1 MRQLKRLNNPIPFR
15 GGELSIQA
23 NEGTY
28 SIPKSNYGPYSHVEV
43 AFIYG
48 DNSDMVYIP
57 ELKDRVDY
65 CGEDEKFED
74 LTSCV
79 HGYVPVERVKE
90 LLKEDG
96 YSDENIEAIFDRI
109 NTVVNFR

>member
-1 MRQLKRLNNPIPFR
+1 MRKLKRLNNPIPFR

-23 NEGTY
+23 NEGAY
-28 SIPKSNYGPYSHVEV
+28 SIPKSNHGPYTHVEV

-48 DNSDMVYIP
+48 DNSDMIYIP

-79 HGYVPVERVKE
+79 HGYVLVERVKE

-96 YSDENIEAIFDRI
+96 YSDDNIEAIFNRI
-109 NTVVNFR
+109 DTVVKFT